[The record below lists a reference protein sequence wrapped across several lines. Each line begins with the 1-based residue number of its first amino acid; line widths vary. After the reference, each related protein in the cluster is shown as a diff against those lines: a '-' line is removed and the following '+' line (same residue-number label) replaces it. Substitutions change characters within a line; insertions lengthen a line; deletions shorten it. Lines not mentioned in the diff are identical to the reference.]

1 MGSRFFRYLRD
12 PRVPRWRKLAGL
24 FAVLYFVLPTDVLP
38 DILPVLGWMDDV
50 GVLSAAALFTLRE
63 VQRHA
68 AGQEGA
74 PLTEQVPL
82 PHPLR

>member
-12 PRVPRWRKLAGL
+12 PSVPRWRKLTGL
-24 FAVLYFVLPTDVLP
+24 FAVLYFVLPVDAIP
-38 DILPVLGWMDDV
+38 DILPVLGWLDDV

-68 AGQEGA
+68 AVPGGA
-74 PLTEQVPL
+74 PQAEESHL
-82 PHPLR
+82 PNPLR